1 MPSLSALHEFRASF
15 NDIANERKNVKASG
29 MPFDE
34 LTLPETEPPPFS
46 PNIRAAAKDDF
57 FLDDFSDSGAGPEFD
72 ISAFLNDL
80 PGEVNP
86 PPMDDFLSN
95 FDDEQTDSPPLD
107 DFFNNLGAEQT
118 DPSPTD
124 DFLSSLGAE
133 QTDSPPMDDFF
144 NSLGAEQTDPTP
156 TDDFFNNLG
165 AEQTDPPPM
174 DDFFNN
180 LGAESSDSPPAVS
193 DDINTAPNE
202 DFAEESPTDDFSFED
217 PGLDNFEKTN
227 ENTAETPADDFNFGD
242 MDFGSSE
249 NTDESA
255 DNDNTDTGSGFE
267 EKENDFS
274 GAIDLG
280 GENINDESFNTGS
293 AESTTDDFG
302 FPDIDF
308 SGGAENENGFDS
320 PGDSS
325 DNRDD
330 FSDESIDLGGEI
342 LETSA
347 MSEDQGFGGEDN
359 TEESPLMPDS
369 DFSMGDALPDTDFS
383 GIDFN
388 TGGGEEDLTTNS
400 DSGGIDDF
408 SADFSSETLDLGNES
423 SSPDSDTDA
432 GIDFDIPGL
441 EEIFDK
447 TKKESFIKPLPKKR
461 LFGRKKAKTQTS
473 DDEPIEEISLN
484 QDDVDKLLRTL
495 SLYPLNLRIICQELI
510 AEQVLLPQQL
520 SKLIRLLIGGAH
532 ALETAAHCE
541 QITGK
546 PIVIPKSWEKS
557 TGAAFEAEQS
567 SFAYIFVHNFLP
579 VLRLFA
585 VIAAF
590 AASVFYLSYRFIY
603 VPLQAESIYARG
615 YERIPAGEYQR
626 ANDLFQ
632 QAFNLHRKKKWF
644 YSYAEAFRDQRRYML
659 AEEKYDE
666 LLRFFP
672 RDKKGVLDYADLNTN
687 YLLNYDKANNLLN
700 INLLNFAPDDYDGL
714 LAAGDNFMAWAN
726 SDPSRYFNRYEDAR
740 FAYARLL
747 ELRGWQVPIVERML
761 KFFIATDNLREV
773 LHLRVWFESDN
784 RRRMATETLAGLG
797 GYLLDKQ
804 LEQPIGLPNPY
815 VENIESVRAMLL
827 QAVRERPEMPE
838 PHYHLARYYNS
849 LGNTR
854 EERLTLE
861 NAIRA
866 FELARTESVPQ
877 RLMHVDTRF
886 RYSNIL
892 INNREFFPAEEQLV
906 KGIELYEE
914 FLARNLVRATPQLGQ
929 LYASIGDLEYYT
941 KTGDRIAAQD
951 ALNSYRTAERYGYA
965 PPEMQYRMGSAYY
978 QLEDWGNSLDYLFRA
993 ATDLPFNRRLLYA
1006 LGNVT
1011 YQRGDYFAAQSY
1023 FDRLLDM
1030 LDYQRIRL
1038 PVLLPNDNV
1047 QYLELGER
1055 LMMAYNNAGVVYEA
1069 LAEQTG
1075 NREYRSRAMALYS
1088 ESARAWDSIT
1098 RDPQTMI
1105 RMRLDDVPGA
1115 PGINLGY
1122 LNANNALRPVNDY
1135 RPEIF
1140 TRIDR
1145 DYLEP
1150 SIWEQLGPF
1159 AGF

>member
-1 MPSLSALHEFRASF
+1 MPSLTALHDFRSSF
-15 NDIANERKNVKASG
+15 NDIANERKNVNASG

-34 LTLPETEPPPFS
+34 LTLPTTEPPPFN
-46 PNIRAAAKDDF
+46 PDIHVAASDDF
-57 FLDDFSDSGAGPEFD
+57 SLDDFSASGASPEFD
-72 ISAFLNDL
+72 IGAFLNDL
-80 PGEVNP
+80 PGEVSP
-86 PPMDDFLSN
+86 PPMDDFLNSLGI
-95 FDDEQTDSPPLD
+95 EQTD
-107 DFFNNLGAEQT
+107 T
-118 DPSPTD
+118 
-124 DFLSSLGAE
+124 
-133 QTDSPPMDDFF
+133 
-144 NSLGAEQTDPTP
+144 
-156 TDDFFNNLG
+156 
-165 AEQTDPPPM
+165 PPM

-180 LGAESSDSPPAVS
+180 LGVEKTESPPTDDFLDNLGAGQTDSLPMDDFFNSLGVDQTESPPAEDSDPPQTDDFSDNLETESSDLLPMDDFFSNLGVDQTDPPADDFSNNAEFEPSSPDETNQSTGDDS
-193 DDINTAPNE
+193 D
-202 DFAEESPTDDFSFED
+202 AEESPTDNFGDLDFGSFEN
-217 PGLDNFEKTN
+217 LDGSADNIDTN
-227 ENTAETPADDFNFGD
+227 ENDFP
-242 MDFGSSE
+242 
-249 NTDESA
+249 
-255 DNDNTDTGSGFE
+255 
-267 EKENDFS
+267 

-280 GENINDESFNTGS
+280 GESLNDDSFNTES
-293 AESTTDDFG
+293 AESTTENTMDDFS
-302 FPDIDF
+302 FPDIDL
-308 SGGAENENGFDS
+308 SNAANENDFES
-320 PGDSS
+320 SGDPTYT
-325 DNRDD
+325 DD
-330 FSDESIDLGGEI
+330 TISADSIDLGGES
-342 LETSA
+342 LESSVEPEVQRFDDESDA
-347 MSEDQGFGGEDN
+347 
-359 TEESPLMPDS
+359 EERPLPLDS
-369 DFSMGDALPDTDFS
+369 DFSMGDILPDTDFS
-383 GIDFN
+383 SIDFS
-388 TGGGEEDLTTNS
+388 TSGGEEDSTPEG
-400 DSGGIDDF
+400 DSGLEDF
-408 SADFSSETLDLGNES
+408 GADFSSDTLDLGS
-423 SSPDSDTDA
+423 GDSSPDTSSETN
-432 GIDFDIPGL
+432 IDFDIPGL
-441 EEIFDK
+441 ENIFEK
-447 TKKESFIKPLPKKR
+447 EKKESFIQPPPRRK
-461 LFGRKKAKTQTS
+461 LFGRKKTKAEAS
-473 DDEPIEEISLN
+473 EDDGPVEEIALK
-484 QDDVDKLLRTL
+484 QEDVDKLLRTL

-510 AEQVLLPQQL
+510 AEQVILPQQL
-520 SKLIRLLIGGAH
+520 SKLIRLLVNGAH

-546 PIVIPKSWEKS
+546 PVIIPRSWEKS

-579 VLRLFA
+579 VLRIFA
-585 VIAAF
+585 VIAAL
-590 AASVFYLSYRFIY
+590 AASVFYLSYTFIY
-603 VPLQAESIYARG
+603 VPLRAESIYARG
-615 YERIPAGEYQR
+615 YERISEGEYQR
-626 ANDLFQ
+626 ANELFQ
-632 QAFNLHRKKKWF
+632 QAFDMHRKKKWF
-644 YSYAEAFRDQRRYML
+644 YSYAEAFRDHRRYML
-659 AEEKYDE
+659 AEGKYDE

-672 RDKKGVLDYADLNTN
+672 LDKKGVLDYANLNTY
-687 YLLNYDKANNLLN
+687 YLLNYDKANNILN
-700 INLLNFAPDDYDGL
+700 INLLNFAPNDYEGL
-714 LAAGDNFMAWAN
+714 LASGDNFMAWAD
-726 SDPSRYFNRYEDAR
+726 SDPSRYFGRYEDAR

-761 KFFIATDNLREV
+761 KYFIATDNLRET
-773 LHLRVWFESDN
+773 LNLRVWFESNN
-784 RRRMATETLAGLG
+784 RRRLTTETLAQLG

-804 LEQPIGLPNPY
+804 LEQPAGLPNPY

-827 QAVRERPEMPE
+827 QAVREKPEMPE

-849 LGNTR
+849 LGSTR
-854 EERLTLE
+854 DERLTLE

-892 INNREFFPAEEQLV
+892 TNNREFFPAEEQLI

-914 FLARNLVRATPQLGQ
+914 FLTRNLIHATPQLGE

-941 KTGDRIAAQD
+941 KTGDRIAAQG
-951 ALNSYRTAERYGYA
+951 ALNNYHAAERYGYA

-978 QLEDWGNSLDYLFRA
+978 QLEDWGNSLDYLFKA
-993 ATDLPFNRRLLYA
+993 AAELPFNRRLLYA

-1011 YQRGDYFAAQSY
+1011 YQRGDYFVAQSY

-1047 QYLELGER
+1047 QYQELGER

-1122 LNANNALRPVNDY
+1122 LNANNALRPVSDY